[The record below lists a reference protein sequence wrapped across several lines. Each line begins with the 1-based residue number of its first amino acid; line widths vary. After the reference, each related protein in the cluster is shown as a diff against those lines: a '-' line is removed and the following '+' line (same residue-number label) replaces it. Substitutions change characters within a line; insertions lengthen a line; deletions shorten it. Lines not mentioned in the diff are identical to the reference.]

1 MFANDDEDDEWNNE
15 SEEDQPQGYQALLDP
30 DDEESITAEDEEIE
44 DDHEEEEEIESI
56 EEEVPIDDGQIKPFT
71 CTLCTV
77 SFSKFEGYREHF
89 VSTEHRYKRRDE
101 KKRLGEGCTIETS
114 PVEVFVNLLLYNKI
128 PFESIQINIQPVD
141 FSVSG
146 SLEYNNNKYE
156 YQHASTLNDLYQVLV
171 NKFNQDYEKYQL
183 KMPPQSFFV
192 ARGTEKTF
200 LWMKLI
206 SYMLNLDIC
215 RKEVE
220 NVWTVP
226 RYCDDTG
233 KSDEQIVKEVLDF
246 CVFTNVEP
254 ERERLIGHSIQTWRM
269 FHRQETKPGFWC
281 DMCKQCFRKRKA
293 IICHFETSEKH
304 EKNLKHLPPYRRAVQ
319 HSLFTGRL
327 LNQFIDID
335 KLNYYRSRVNAYRL
349 PPSHKTLKNAYYCTF
364 CKKSFESTYSLEKHL
379 AWKNHRDILRK
390 RHQNDL
396 DNLSRLVT
404 YLNFNQLS
412 HEQRNGGIQQMV
424 KTPDEYRLKYN
435 LESMTIENLQEDIV
449 RFDTQLAQQVIHN
462 IQNQQGNNNRFNRGG
477 GGGGRGRGRGG
488 RGGQPFRGQGFR
500 PRGGNFHQQNG
511 QHFNPGQFNQPRH
524 YQPRPFNP
532 NQSYPQN
539 NFHLPTSFRPPNQN
553 FVNEY
558 NKRPYPQN
566 NNNNYNNNYYNPRQ
580 SWANKRP
587 RFDQPHQPPPPQ
599 YQQPSSSNR
608 IDYRYVANQNT
619 YQQQQFH

>member
-44 DDHEEEEEIESI
+44 DDHEEEEEEIESI

-141 FSVSG
+141 CSVSG

-192 ARGTEKTF
+192 AR
-200 LWMKLI
+200 
-206 SYMLNLDIC
+206 DIC

-233 KSDEQIVKEVLDF
+233 KSDEQIIKEVLDF

-435 LESMTIENLQEDIV
+435 LEPMTIENLQEDIV
-449 RFDTQLAQQVIHN
+449 RFDTQLAQQVMHN
-462 IQNQQGNNNRFNRGG
+462 IQNQQGNNNRFNRG

-619 YQQQQFH
+619 YQQQQQFH

>member
-30 DDEESITAEDEEIE
+30 DDEESITAEDDEIE

-101 KKRLGEGCTIETS
+101 RKRLGEGCIIETS

-192 ARGTEKTF
+192 AR
-200 LWMKLI
+200 
-206 SYMLNLDIC
+206 DIC

-233 KSDEQIVKEVLDF
+233 KSDEQIIKEVLDF

-327 LNQFIDID
+327 LNQFIDVD

-349 PPSHKTLKNAYYCTF
+349 PPSHKSLKNAYYCTF

-435 LESMTIENLQEDIV
+435 LEPMTIENLQEDIV
-449 RFDTQLAQQVIHN
+449 RFDTQLAQQVMHN

-566 NNNNYNNNYYNPRQ
+566 NYNNNYYNPRQ
-580 SWANKRP
+580 TWANKRP
-587 RFDQPHQPPPPQ
+587 RFDQPHPPPPQ

-619 YQQQQFH
+619 YQQQQQFH

>member
-15 SEEDQPQGYQALLDP
+15 SEKDQPQGYQALLDP

-101 KKRLGEGCTIETS
+101 KKRLGEGCIIETS

-128 PFESIQINIQPVD
+128 PFESIQINLQPVD

-156 YQHASTLNDLYQVLV
+156 YQHASTLNDLYQVL
-171 NKFNQDYEKYQL
+171 
-183 KMPPQSFFV
+183 
-192 ARGTEKTF
+192 
-200 LWMKLI
+200 
-206 SYMLNLDIC
+206 
-215 RKEVE
+215 
-220 NVWTVP
+220 
-226 RYCDDTG
+226 
-233 KSDEQIVKEVLDF
+233 
-246 CVFTNVEP
+246 
-254 ERERLIGHSIQTWRM
+254 
-269 FHRQETKPGFWC
+269 
-281 DMCKQCFRKRKA
+281 
-293 IICHFETSEKH
+293 
-304 EKNLKHLPPYRRAVQ
+304 
-319 HSLFTGRL
+319 
-327 LNQFIDID
+327 
-335 KLNYYRSRVNAYRL
+335 
-349 PPSHKTLKNAYYCTF
+349 
-364 CKKSFESTYSLEKHL
+364 
-379 AWKNHRDILRK
+379 
-390 RHQNDL
+390 
-396 DNLSRLVT
+396 T

-435 LESMTIENLQEDIV
+435 LEPMTIENLQEDIV
-449 RFDTQLAQQVIHN
+449 RFDTQLAQQVMHN
-462 IQNQQGNNNRFNRGG
+462 IQNQQGNNNRFNRG

-580 SWANKRP
+580 TWANKRP
-587 RFDQPHQPPPPQ
+587 RFDQPHSHPPPPQ

>member
-56 EEEVPIDDGQIKPFT
+56 EEEVPVDDGQIKPFT
-71 CTLCTV
+71 CTLCSV

-101 KKRLGEGCTIETS
+101 KKRLGEGCIIETS

-192 ARGTEKTF
+192 AR
-200 LWMKLI
+200 
-206 SYMLNLDIC
+206 DIC

-349 PPSHKTLKNAYYCTF
+349 PPSHKSLKNAYYCTF

-435 LESMTIENLQEDIV
+435 LEPMTIENLQEDIV
-449 RFDTQLAQQVIHN
+449 RFDTQLAQQSALKCLTPEQIQSMSIYTFVHN
-462 IQNQQGNNNRFNRGG
+462 RAAWK
-477 GGGGRGRGRGG
+477 
-488 RGGQPFRGQGFR
+488 GFPDLFVWNPIAKKCKFVEVKSHNDR
-500 PRGGNFHQQNG
+500 LSFHQLVWLDKLVEFKIDCEVCKVSANG
-511 QHFNPGQFNQPRH
+511 AKKLMQR
-524 YQPRPFNP
+524 
-532 NQSYPQN
+532 
-539 NFHLPTSFRPPNQN
+539 TSSTI
-553 FVNEY
+553 EL
-558 NKRPYPQN
+558 
-566 NNNNYNNNYYNPRQ
+566 
-580 SWANKRP
+580 
-587 RFDQPHQPPPPQ
+587 D
-599 YQQPSSSNR
+599 
-608 IDYRYVANQNT
+608 
-619 YQQQQFH
+619 